1 MRYFEIKQDKNLMNT
16 IEFEGFAGCPN
27 IVLDR
32 KEAGRF
38 RRSSNMYI
46 KATKKSQ
53 YPDMIQSPV
62 LMVSHKLYRI
72 LKDYDVSVIYKNV
85 VLTCMDLQRQDIY
98 RLVIPKVLQ
107 RPLVPR
113 EGQRIFYVKEGMD
126 YHLIVSENVLEHILA
141 TGMVG
146 LTFQPFD
153 LKGEGR

>member
-1 MRYFEIKQDKNLMNT
+1 
-16 IEFEGFAGCPN
+16 
-27 IVLDR
+27 
-32 KEAGRF
+32 
-38 RRSSNMYI
+38 MYI

-53 YPDMIQSPV
+53 YPDIIQSPV

-107 RPLVPR
+107 RPLVPK